1 MFIFVIST
9 LLLLI
14 SKSQLNKS
22 TKLDSFIQMDI
33 SPSDKG
39 KERSILRFLSSADVF
54 KEDAKLLEKFDLE
67 IIS

>member
-1 MFIFVIST
+1 
-9 LLLLI
+9 
-14 SKSQLNKS
+14 
-22 TKLDSFIQMDI
+22 MDI

>member
-1 MFIFVIST
+1 
-9 LLLLI
+9 
-14 SKSQLNKS
+14 
-22 TKLDSFIQMDI
+22 MDI

-54 KEDAKLLEKFDLE
+54 KENAKLLEKFDLE